1 MLLDP
6 TNIQFERSFV
16 YMSRDCANVPR
27 DWNKVTNYAKRLGVV
42 KPEFQPN
49 MTNTFLSWQLEPE
62 VADPTAKQLA
72 IAQHQKKVAAQ
83 GGVLTDVKVPA
94 VAG

>member
-1 MLLDP
+1 M
-6 TNIQFERSFV
+6 T
-16 YMSRDCANVPR
+16 
-27 DWNKVTNYAKRLGVV
+27 
-42 KPEFQPN
+42 PEFQPN